1 MEKPLEKLSVNGIDL
16 AYEIRGD
23 GPPLLMLHGFF
34 GSSGDW
40 VHLYDLDAL
49 AKRWRLILPD
59 ARGHGR
65 STNPSGVVTH
75 RQAADDIRTLLDHL
89 GIERFKAVGVSFG
102 GNILLHLA
110 TAPATRDRIDAM
122 VTTGAPSYFPAQA
135 RAIMSTFTVESR
147 TDDQWREMRER
158 HRQGDEQIRALWRA
172 AHAFSVQTDDQAF
185 TPPQLAAIR
194 ARTLIVTGDR
204 DPLYPLELFLE
215 QYRAIPNA
223 ALYVIP
229 NGGHDAIFRA
239 ARPDFV
245 RTTLA
250 FLDV

>member
-1 MEKPLEKLSVNGIDL
+1 MEKLSVNGIDL
-16 AYEIRGD
+16 AYEVRGD

-40 VHLYDLDAL
+40 VHLFDLDAL
-49 AKRWRLILPD
+49 AKRWRLIMPD

-65 STNPSGVVTH
+65 STNPSGLITH
-75 RQAADDIRTLLDHL
+75 RQAAEDIRALLDHL
-89 GIERFKAVGVSFG
+89 AIDHFKAVGVSFG

-110 TAPATRDRIDAM
+110 TAPATRDRVEAM

-135 RAIMSTFTVESR
+135 RAIMATFTVESR
-147 TDDQWREMRER
+147 TEDDWREMRAR

-172 AHAFSVQTDDQAF
+172 AHDFSVQTDDQAF
-185 TPPQLAAIR
+185 TPPQLATIR

-204 DPLYPLELFLE
+204 DQLYPVEIFVE
-215 QYRAIPNA
+215 QYRAIAGA

-229 NGGHDAIFRA
+229 NGGHDAIFRV

-250 FLDV
+250 FLGA